1 MTPQDIIWRVMAH
14 LQETKN
20 IVASS
25 AEECHPVHHQDLI
38 STLHEVERLIQT
50 QIHLMNRVKRRYP

>member
-1 MTPQDIIWRVMAH
+1 MTPQDIIWRVTEH
-14 LQETKN
+14 LEETKS
-20 IVASS
+20 IVASGV
-25 AEECHPVHHQDLI
+25 EECHPVRHQDLI